1 MVLKIRRRFDLGH
14 LLLPKQPQLLLVL
27 IVQVLLLWRRMN
39 RRGVLLLHLRRRHV
53 LLHLMLRRHLMIR
66 HLMLLV
72 PWVWMV
78 VLRRI
83 SGAAL
88 GQHHSSSLL
97 LASVIIIIRHRV
109 VVARVCVQIHVSCG
123 GKVRIAVRLRRVR
136 RRREVRRRMWMPRRR
151 RRRRVRMELVIPHP
165 VHGPLW
171 WHIRRRRVQTAQSGL
186 GVVLQTARPHVV
198 SVLLTPPHIDES
210 RVVRLS
216 SSSFAR
222 SCFCVVSSFA
232 PLYVNT
238 DDDDVDDATTR
249 VIKASTII
257 HTLSLSL
264 FLDHNHNK
272 QTTTT
277 T

>member
-171 WHIRRRRVQTAQSGL
+171 WHIRRRRVQTAQKSGL
-186 GVVLQTARPHVV
+186 GVMLQTARPHVV
-198 SVLLTPPHIDES
+198 SVLLLTPPHIDES

-216 SSSFAR
+216 
-222 SCFCVVSSFA
+222 VVVVRAF
-232 PLYVNT
+232 
-238 DDDDVDDATTR
+238 
-249 VIKASTII
+249 
-257 HTLSLSL
+257 L
-264 FLDHNHNK
+264 FLRRLFC
-272 QTTTT
+272 TSI
-277 T
+277 

>member
-1 MVLKIRRRFDLGH
+1 MVLKIRRRFNLGH

-27 IVQVLLLWRRMN
+27 IVQVLLLRRRMN

-66 HLMLLV
+66 QLMLLV
-72 PWVWMV
+72 PRLRMA

-97 LASVIIIIRHRV
+97 LASVIIIRHRV

-151 RRRRVRMELVIPHP
+151 RRRVRRELVVPHP
-165 VHGPLW
+165 VHGPLR

-198 SVLLTPPHIDES
+198 SVLLTSPHIDAS
-210 RVVRLS
+210 RVLPLS
-216 SSSFAR
+216 SSSFAPP
-222 SCFCVVSSFA
+222 CF
-232 PLYVNT
+232 
-238 DDDDVDDATTR
+238 
-249 VIKASTII
+249 AS
-257 HTLSLSL
+257 SL
-264 FLDHNHNK
+264 FKRLCVLLHTRTMMK
-272 QTTTT
+272 
-277 T
+277 

>member
-1 MVLKIRRRFDLGH
+1 MVLKIRRRFNLGH

-27 IVQVLLLWRRMN
+27 IVQVLLLRRRMN

-66 HLMLLV
+66 QLMLLV
-72 PWVWMV
+72 PRLRMA

-151 RRRRVRMELVIPHP
+151 RRRRRVRMELVIPHP

-171 WHIRRRRVQTAQSGL
+171 WHIRRRHWVQTAQSGL
-186 GVVLQTARPHVV
+186 GVVLQTTRPHVV
-198 SVLLTPPHIDES
+198 SVLLLTPPHIDES

-216 SSSFAR
+216 VVVVRAFLFLRASSLLH
-222 SCFCVVSSFA
+222 
-232 PLYVNT
+232 LYINT
-238 DDDDVDDATTR
+238 DDDDMMSMMPQR
-249 VIKASTII
+249 G
-257 HTLSLSL
+257 
-264 FLDHNHNK
+264 
-272 QTTTT
+272 
-277 T
+277 

>member
-27 IVQVLLLWRRMN
+27 IVQVLLLRRRMN

-78 VLRRI
+78 VLQRI

-136 RRREVRRRMWMPRRR
+136 RRREVRRRMWMRR
-151 RRRRVRMELVIPHP
+151 RRRRVRRELVVPH

-171 WHIRRRRVQTAQSGL
+171 GHIRRRRVQTAQSGV

-198 SVLLTPPHIDES
+198 SVLLTPPHDES

-216 SSSFAR
+216 SR
-222 SCFCVVSSFA
+222 
-232 PLYVNT
+232 
-238 DDDDVDDATTR
+238 
-249 VIKASTII
+249 
-257 HTLSLSL
+257 L
-264 FLDHNHNK
+264 FLVVRALFLRRLCTYIING
-272 QTTTT
+272 
-277 T
+277 

>member
-1 MVLKIRRRFDLGH
+1 MVLKIRRRFNLGH

-27 IVQVLLLWRRMN
+27 IVQVLLLRRRMN

-66 HLMLLV
+66 QLMLLV
-72 PWVWMV
+72 PRLRMA

-151 RRRRVRMELVIPHP
+151 RRRVRRELVVPHP
-165 VHGPLW
+165 VHGPLR

-198 SVLLTPPHIDES
+198 SVLLTSPHIDAS
-210 RVVRLS
+210 RVLPLS
-216 SSSFAR
+216 SSSFAPP
-222 SCFCVVSSFA
+222 CFASSLFKH
-232 PLYVNT
+232 LYVVLLHART
-238 DDDDVDDATTR
+238 MM
-249 VIKASTII
+249 K
-257 HTLSLSL
+257 
-264 FLDHNHNK
+264 
-272 QTTTT
+272 
-277 T
+277 

>member
-1 MVLKIRRRFDLGH
+1 
-14 LLLPKQPQLLLVL
+14 
-27 IVQVLLLWRRMN
+27 
-39 RRGVLLLHLRRRHV
+39 
-53 LLHLMLRRHLMIR
+53 
-66 HLMLLV
+66 
-72 PWVWMV
+72 
-78 VLRRI
+78 
-83 SGAAL
+83 
-88 GQHHSSSLL
+88 
-97 LASVIIIIRHRV
+97 
-109 VVARVCVQIHVSCG
+109 
-123 GKVRIAVRLRRVR
+123 
-136 RRREVRRRMWMPRRR
+136 MPRRR

-257 HTLSLSL
+257 LSLSL
-264 FLDHNHNK
+264 SLSRPQSQQADDDDDVNDDDKKRDSRIKGVVVVPVKVVFFGSSSSSLRQKNGTEEENVGETK
-272 QTTTT
+272 
-277 T
+277 